1 MATCYGIV
9 FVAFAP
15 LFGAF
20 VWLLKR
26 HFRAMY
32 DRMKVK
38 LHLSF
43 FAFMSLMGFRFTV
56 YVLIEFVDLPWAD
69 VQTVRGEI
77 PLYISEILIAVCYMQ
92 FMTGLSHKAEEKE
105 NAESP
110 EDPEVSIA
118 Y

>member
-1 MATCYGIV
+1 
-9 FVAFAP
+9 
-15 LFGAF
+15 
-20 VWLLKR
+20 
-26 HFRAMY
+26 MY

>member
-1 MATCYGIV
+1 M
-9 FVAFAP
+9 
-15 LFGAF
+15 
-20 VWLLKR
+20 
-26 HFRAMY
+26 
-32 DRMKVK
+32 
-38 LHLSF
+38 
-43 FAFMSLMGFRFTV
+43 
-56 YVLIEFVDLPWAD
+56 DLPWAD